1 MSTLKLGTIAT
12 QDGTESTEVTN
23 VVNGSAK
30 AWVNFNG
37 TSTVAIRGSFNVSS
51 ITDLGTGLY
60 NVNFATALVD
70 ANYSAVGTVSVK
82 GSGNSARH
90 NVTLGDPD
98 GTYGSYTTTAINFR
112 CDNAQNYVASDPL
125 VMSVAVFR

>member
-37 TSTVAIRGSFNVSS
+37 SGTVAIRRGFNVSS
-51 ITDLGTGLY
+51 ITDNSTG
-60 NVNFATALVD
+60 NFTVNFATAMTD
-70 ANYSAVGTVSVK
+70 ANYSAQVANPFATNATSCASPFSFTAGSVK
-82 GSGNSARH
+82 AYFSLSG
-90 NVTLGDPD
+90 V
-98 GTYGSYTTTAINFR
+98 AI
-112 CDNAQNYVASDPL
+112 DTGIG
-125 VMSVAVFR
+125 SVAIFS

>member
-1 MSTLKLGTIAT
+1 MSTVKVDTIKT
-12 QDGTESTEVTN
+12 TGNVEVYTC
-23 VVNGSAK
+23 K

-37 TSTVAIRGSFNVSS
+37 TGTVAIRGSGNVTS
-51 ITDLGTGLY
+51 ITDLGTGVY

-112 CDNAQNYVASDPL
+112 CDNAQSYVASDPL

>member
-1 MSTLKLGTIAT
+1 MSTIKVDTIKNT
-12 QDGTESTEVTN
+12 SNVEVFT
-23 VVNGSAK
+23 AK

-37 TSTVAIRGSFNVSS
+37 TGTVAIRGSGNVTS
-51 ITDLGTGLY
+51 ITDLGTGVY

-112 CDNAQNYVASDPL
+112 CDNAQSYVASDPL

>member
-1 MSTLKLGTIAT
+1 MSTLRVNAITNQAGTT
-12 QDGTESTEVTN
+12 QPAIDGT
-23 VVNGSAK
+23 AK
-30 AWVNFNG
+30 AWVNFDG
-37 TSTVAIRGSFNVSS
+37 TQAAASMIRASFNVSS

-112 CDNAQNYVASDPL
+112 CDNAQSYAASDPL
-125 VMSVAVFR
+125 VMSAAVFR